1 MITNLRSAK
10 EGRSRVD
17 QSRCDH
23 WGKTKM
29 KAMWRISKSLAGGD
43 YFGNLGNFA
52 HSREGRGDIS
62 GQTVTGLRGG
72 VWSIRM
78 WCPLL
83 CHPLLVW
90 AGVTYWV
97 PLLALRCCFN
107 QPFPFKHSH
116 HPSHGME
123 LCEPQLGLS
132 FTIWVIVKSRTSCTY
147 LYNPIIVSL
156 EPCQTQYCII
166 TMCRESSWR
175 MASYRFWQ
183 VCAA

>member
-1 MITNLRSAK
+1 M
-10 EGRSRVD
+10 
-17 QSRCDH
+17 
-23 WGKTKM
+23 GKTKM

-90 AGVTYWV
+90 AGGNILSPTFGT
-97 PLLALRCCFN
+97 PLLLQSTLPLQTLSSSVSRNGIVWAM
-107 QPFPFKHSH
+107 K
-116 HPSHGME
+116 
-123 LCEPQLGLS
+123 PQLGLS